1 MAVAVAVRYEDDSA
15 DPVAAMTAVW
25 ITASDV
31 DNVDEATNDPI
42 TYYLSAECSGEDTA
56 KSEVFAG
63 DFTWQGWIA
72 PAAGDWTFH
81 LRKVEDDS
89 SVADSGAV
97 TFS

>member
-15 DPVAAMTAVW
+15 DPVAKMTAVW

-31 DNVDEATNDPI
+31 DNVDESTNSPI
-42 TYYLSAECSGEDTA
+42 NYYLSAECTGQDTA
-56 KSEVFAG
+56 KSEVFSG

-72 PAAGDWTFH
+72 PAAGDWKFY
-81 LRKVEDDS
+81 LRKQEDDS
-89 SVADSGAV
+89 AVANSGTV